1 MPEYEK
7 EEKSWEERLAEMF
20 ATRPGEEM
28 DDYDAPY
35 RDTDGKVIPIPGLTL
50 TAKDAASRTKMH
62 LKTERAQDLINNL
75 CKQIEKAA
83 GYGQSKLWI
92 EREKLDFA
100 GEKYGK
106 QFGAMVRT
114 ALRDAGYQILHADEP
129 GRVTEGI
136 SWENAETERSGTS
149 QITGLTVP
157 FTGHDA
163 WMSIRVHE
171 QEKELQKMEM
181 AQRVLEGLAIKIQ
194 EAADYGEVR
203 IQMNPD
209 FVNYSHHVY
218 VGDYVQEALQSAG
231 YEVYEQGEQ
240 DPVMIISWAEQVRE
254 GRIAEGDKYFN
265 FEDMDDNL
273 ITGNNNA
280 QKEVEEEELDLGH

>member
-1 MPEYEK
+1 MSEDEK
-7 EEKSWEERLAEMF
+7 TLAEKLEELF

-35 RDTDGKVIPIPGLTL
+35 RNANGRVIPMQGLTL

-100 GEKYGK
+100 SEKYGK
-106 QFGAMVRT
+106 RLGAMVRT

-136 SWENAETERSGTS
+136 SWENAEAERSGTS
-149 QITGLTVP
+149 QTTGLTVP

-163 WMSIRVHE
+163 WMCIREHE
-171 QEKELQKMEM
+171 QQKELQKVEL
-181 AQRVLEGLAIKIQ
+181 AQGVLESLAAKIQ

-203 IQMNPD
+203 IQMNPN

-218 VGDYVQEALQSAG
+218 VGDYVQKALQAAG

-240 DPVMIISWAEQVRE
+240 DPVMIISWAEQARE
-254 GRIAEGDKYFN
+254 DRVAESGQYLS
-265 FEDMDDNL
+265 FEDMDDSL
-273 ITGNNNA
+273 IAGDDNPPKA
-280 QKEVEEEELDLGH
+280 VEEEELDLGH